1 LIWKVLFDSECPV
14 CCKFSKKIQSMDK
27 NSNFILES
35 YQYYSS
41 QNDLPHK
48 EELSKEIHI
57 INNLGD
63 IKRGPEAVTTILSIL
78 PGLRPYRWM
87 IESRW
92 GKRGTKILYKGLE
105 RYRKCR
111 TCR

>member
-1 LIWKVLFDSECPV
+1 
-14 CCKFSKKIQSMDK
+14 MDK

-35 YQYYSS
+35 YQCYSS
-41 QNDLPHK
+41 QNAVPAK
-48 EELSKEIHI
+48 EILSTEIHI
-57 INNLGD
+57 INNYGE
-63 IKRGPEAVTTILSIL
+63 IRRGSEAVTTILSIL

-111 TCR
+111 NCR